1 MIYRFLFPSQPRSTK
16 ASLFLLIMRVFFG
29 LLLMNHGIQKWGNY
43 HELSATFPDPLGLGS
58 PLSLGLAVFGELV
71 CSMAFIIGLF
81 YRLAMLPMIFTMAM
95 AFFIIHGSDAFAVK
109 ELALIYLVVF
119 VLMYISGPGK
129 FSVDYLLGKELSK
142 RRKN

>member
-58 PLSLGLAVFGELV
+58 PLSLGLAIFGELV